1 MRVITGT
8 AKGKK
13 LLTPKDERVRPTT
26 DRIKET
32 LFNIISPYVRDA
44 VLIDCFAGTGGVGIE
59 ALSRGARQA
68 YFIDNHRE
76 SIELIKKN
84 LKIARLEEKATT
96 LPVEVSVALRSL
108 AHKNIKADIIFMDPP
123 YHLNII
129 SRLIETIGQKNL
141 LAEDGIIIA
150 EHDNTI
156 ELKDQIGSF
165 IKVDQRVY
173 GTTIMSYYK
182 KET

>member
-32 LFNIISPYVRDA
+32 LFNIINPYIRDA
-44 VLIDCFAGTGGVGIE
+44 VIIDCFAGTGGVGIE

-76 SIELIKKN
+76 SIKLIRKN
-84 LKIARLEEKATT
+84 LEIARLEEKGVV
-96 LPVEVSVALRSL
+96 LPVEASSALTSL
-108 AHKNIKADIIFMDPP
+108 ANKNVKADIIFMDPP

-129 SRLIETIGQKNL
+129 SRLVEIISQNNL

-150 EHDNTI
+150 EHDNRI
-156 ELKDQIGSF
+156 ELKDQIERF
-165 IKVDQRVY
+165 AKVDQRVY

-182 KET
+182 EQT

>member
-8 AKGKK
+8 AKGKR
-13 LLTPKDERVRPTT
+13 LLVPKDERVRPTT

-32 LFNIISPYVRDA
+32 LFNIINSYVRDA
-44 VLIDCFAGTGGVGIE
+44 VIIDCFAGTGGIGIE

-76 SIELIKKN
+76 SIQLIKKN
-84 LKIARLEEKATT
+84 LEITRLEQKGTV
-96 LPVEVSVALRSL
+96 LPIETSSALTSL
-108 AHKNIKADIIFMDPP
+108 AHKDVKADIIFMDPP

-129 SRLIETIGQKNL
+129 SSLIEIISQNTL

-150 EHDNTI
+150 EHDNGI
-156 ELKDQIGSF
+156 ELEDHIGSF
-165 IKVDQRVY
+165 TKVDQRDY
-173 GTTIMSYYK
+173 GITVMSYYK
-182 KET
+182 EQT

>member
-13 LLTPKDERVRPTT
+13 LLAPNDERVRPTT

-32 LFNIISPYVRDA
+32 LFNIINPYVRDA
-44 VLIDCFAGTGGVGIE
+44 VIIDCFAGTGGIGIE

-68 YFIDNHRE
+68 YFIDNHGE
-76 SIELIKKN
+76 SIKLIRRN
-84 LKIARLEEKATT
+84 LEIARLGEKGIV
-96 LPVEVSVALRSL
+96 LPVDASSALTSL
-108 AHKNIKADIIFMDPP
+108 VNKNVKADIIFMDPP

-129 SRLIETIGQKNL
+129 SRLVEIISENNL

-150 EHDNTI
+150 EHDNRM
-156 ELKDQIGSF
+156 ELKEQIGQF

-182 KET
+182 EQT

>member
-8 AKGKK
+8 AKGKR

-32 LFNIISPYVRDA
+32 LFNIINPYVRDA
-44 VLIDCFAGTGGVGIE
+44 VIIDCFAGTGGIGIE

-76 SIELIKKN
+76 SIQLIRKN
-84 LKIARLEEKATT
+84 LEIAQLEEKGRI
-96 LPVEVSVALRSL
+96 LPTEASSALISL
-108 AHKNIKADIIFMDPP
+108 ANKNTKADIIFMDPP
-123 YHLNII
+123 YHLNSISGLIEII
-129 SRLIETIGQKNL
+129 SQNNL

-150 EHDNTI
+150 EHDNRI
-156 ELKDQIGSF
+156 KLSDKIASF
-165 IKVDQRVY
+165 IKIDQRVY

-182 KET
+182 EET